1 MRTIVKK
8 SLAVAAAA
16 AGLAFGGAASAD
28 PINVQ
33 FNINANGAFSCNT
46 NNLATATACNTG
58 APNSV
63 GAIQEN
69 NIGLAS
75 GTLVN
80 FFPAVLPLSVGSF
93 FEKIFTVAGVG
104 TFVETLQVFSVVHG
118 TNILGML
125 ATGTISCSGGPCM
138 FGGVALTS
146 TNVFF
151 SVAYTQNQG
160 PGTQINASFNNST
173 EPPNRTPEPGT
184 LALLGLG
191 LAAIGFARRRKQS

>member
-1 MRTIVKK
+1 MRTIVTKG
-8 SLAVAAAA
+8 LRIGAIA
-16 AGLAFGGAASAD
+16 AGLAFAGAASAD

-46 NNLATATACNTG
+46 NALATATSCNTG

-63 GAIQEN
+63 GFIQEN
-69 NIGLAS
+69 NIGLAT

-80 FFPAVLPLSVGSF
+80 FFPVMLPLSVGSF

-104 TFVETLQVFSVVHG
+104 TFVETLQVTSVTHD
-118 TNILGML
+118 TNVLGML
-125 ATGTISCSGGPCM
+125 ASGTISCSGGPCM
-138 FGGVALTS
+138 FGGVALES
-146 TNVFF
+146 TNVTF

-160 PGTQINASFNNST
+160 PGTQINASFNNAT
-173 EPPNRTPEPGT
+173 VPPNRTPEPGT

-191 LAAIGFARRRKQS
+191 MAAIGFARRRKQS

>member
-1 MRTIVKK
+1 MRTIVTKG
-8 SLAVAAAA
+8 LRIGAIA
-16 AGLAFGGAASAD
+16 AGLAIAGAASAD

-46 NNLATATACNTG
+46 NALATATSCNTG

-69 NIGLAS
+69 NVGLAS

-80 FFPAVLPLSVGSF
+80 FFPVVLPLSVGSF
-93 FEKIFTVAGVG
+93 FDKIFTVAGVG
-104 TFVETLQVFSVVHG
+104 TFTENLTVVSVVHG
-118 TNILGML
+118 NNILGML
-125 ATGTISCSGGPCM
+125 AAGTISCSGGPCM
-138 FGGVALTS
+138 FGGVALES

-160 PGTQINASFNNST
+160 PGTQINASFNNAT
-173 EPPNRTPEPGT
+173 VPPNRTPEPGT

-191 LAAIGFARRRKQS
+191 MAAIGFARRHKQS